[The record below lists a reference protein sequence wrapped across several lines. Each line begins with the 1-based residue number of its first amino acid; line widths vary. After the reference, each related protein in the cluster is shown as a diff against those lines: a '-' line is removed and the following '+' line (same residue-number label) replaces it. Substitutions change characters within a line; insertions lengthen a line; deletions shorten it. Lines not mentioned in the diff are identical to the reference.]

1 MKPVSELISNLMQ
14 MKPTRLHQN
23 TIDSLAK
30 VRALVEREFSM
41 LLRPRLLQQALNEA
55 EAIAWQTGF
64 PQLVFPS
71 LAAEKARAAANWES
85 RQRTIQQPAAR
96 GMGGCLQLQTIN

>member
-1 MKPVSELISNLMQ
+1 MFDMKSIASLMLN
-14 MKPTRLHQN
+14 RLHMKTTLLHRN
-23 TIDSLAK
+23 TLKAIAK

-41 LLRPRLLQQALNEA
+41 LLEGQPRLLRQALNEA

-71 LAAEKARAAANWES
+71 LAIEKATAVANWES
-85 RQRTIQQPAAR
+85 RQRTMRQPVSRKMPYA
-96 GMGGCLQLQTIN
+96 

>member
-1 MKPVSELISNLMQ
+1 MKSITSLVLNRLQ
-14 MKPTRLHQN
+14 MKTTHLHRK
-23 TIDSLAK
+23 TLDAMTK

-41 LLRPRLLQQALNEA
+41 LLQREPHLLRQALNEA

-71 LAAEKARAAANWES
+71 LALEKARAVATWES
-85 RQRTIQQPAAR
+85 RQRAMRQPTPR
-96 GMGGCLQLQTIN
+96 GTPGE